1 MLASFGLCASD
12 GFPEKK
18 DKTYTVPFTFIYL
31 NQIKTHLHEYIGSNS
46 TPPEVWP
53 KKTPKVFFSNGTKA
67 RVKAAATAP
76 IIDATKMKKGKSI
89 QSQSCRKI
97 RFGKTNR
104 CAKSYRKSSSPNA
117 APKSFRF
124 YQLSYF
130 VPSWDT
136 WRSVACQSSARYVMI
151 PTSSSFMWRYGT
163 TFQSSSSYIQSP
175 AGLVMVAF
183 DLKCRYFLLCQQPP
197 WNLHLSS

>member
-1 MLASFGLCASD
+1 MHRPAPVPTCWLHFVYVPLMGSL
-12 GFPEKK
+12 KK
-18 DKTYTVPFTFIYL
+18 DKTYTIYIYL
-31 NQIKTHLHEYIGSNS
+31 NQIKTHLHEYFGSTQLLPNFD
-46 TPPEVWP
+46 
-53 KKTPKVFFSNGTKA
+53 KKKRKCLSNGTKA

-89 QSQSCRKI
+89 QSQSCMKI
-97 RFGKTNR
+97 RFGKTNQ

-130 VPSWDT
+130 VPSD
-136 WRSVACQSSARYVMI
+136 
-151 PTSSSFMWRYGT
+151 
-163 TFQSSSSYIQSP
+163 IQSP
-175 AGLVMVAF
+175 TGLVMEAF
-183 DLKCRYFLLCQQPP
+183 DLKCRYFGFCQQPP